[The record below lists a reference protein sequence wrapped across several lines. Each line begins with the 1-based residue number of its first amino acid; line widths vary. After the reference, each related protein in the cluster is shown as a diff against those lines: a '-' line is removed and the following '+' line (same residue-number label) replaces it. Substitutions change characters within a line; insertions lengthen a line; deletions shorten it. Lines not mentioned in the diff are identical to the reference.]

1 MPLQI
6 IRNDIT
12 KLDVDA
18 IVNAA
23 KSSLLGGGGVDGCIH
38 RAAGPELLAE
48 CRTLHGCE
56 TGSAKITKGYRLPC
70 KYVIHAVGPQWQG
83 GSYHEKELL
92 ESCYRTSLQL
102 AEEYQCESIAF
113 PLISSGIYG
122 YPKNQALRVAVN
134 TISEFLMDHEMTV
147 YIVIFDRKAYK
158 IGEKLFADIA
168 SYIDDQYVEE
178 HEDRW
183 ERSLLSDEQS
193 SFSNELPE
201 CTAECT
207 IFEPTPSPLFGEKS
221 LEEVLDQVDESFSE
235 MLLRKIDESGMT
247 DAQCY
252 KKANIDRK
260 LFSKIQ
266 SDKFYKPSKPTVLA
280 FALALQ
286 LPLAE
291 MRDMLE
297 KAGFALSRSSKFDL
311 IVAYFVEHGNYNVYE
326 LNEVL
331 FAFDQSLIGA

>member
-12 KLDVDA
+12 KMSVDA

-23 KSSLLGGGGVDGCIH
+23 NTSLLGGGGVDGCIH

-48 CRTLHGCE
+48 CSTLHGCE

-70 KYVIHAVGPQWQG
+70 KYVIHAVGPRWRDGKHREQ
-83 GSYHEKELL
+83 ELL
-92 ESCYRTSLQL
+92 ESCYRTSLNL
-102 AEEYQCESIAF
+102 AKENGCQSVAF

-122 YPKNQALRVAVN
+122 YPKDQALKVAVD
-134 TISEFLMDHEMTV
+134 TISTFLLENEMMV
-147 YIVIFDRKAYK
+147 YMVIFDRKAYQ
-158 IGEKLFADIA
+158 ISGKLFADIA
-168 SYIDDQYVEE
+168 AYIDDRYVEE
-178 HEDRW
+178 HTDRRA
-183 ERSLLSDEQS
+183 EQRRRLEALSEES
-193 SFSNELPE
+193 CLEAALAPMPPE
-201 CTAECT
+201 T
-207 IFEPTPSPLFGEKS
+207 ICESYSGQS
-221 LEEVLDQVDESFSE
+221 LEEALGQMDESFSE

-260 LFSKIQ
+260 LFSKIR

-280 FALALQ
+280 FALALE
-286 LPLAE
+286 LPLAQMQE
-291 MRDMLE
+291 MLG
-297 KAGFALSRSSKFDL
+297 KAGFTLSHSSKFDI
-311 IVAYFVEHGNYNVYE
+311 IVEYFVERGNYNVYE
-326 LNEVL
+326 INEAL

>member
-12 KLDVDA
+12 KMSVDA

-23 KSSLLGGGGVDGCIH
+23 NTSLLGGGGVDGCIH

-48 CRTLHGCE
+48 CSTLHGCE

-70 KYVIHAVGPQWQG
+70 KYVIHAVGPRWRDGKHREQ
-83 GSYHEKELL
+83 ELL
-92 ESCYRTSLQL
+92 ESCYRTSLNL
-102 AEEYQCESIAF
+102 AKENGCQSVVF

-122 YPKNQALRVAVN
+122 YPKDQALKVAVD
-134 TISEFLMDHEMTV
+134 TISTFLLENEMMV
-147 YIVIFDRKAYK
+147 YIVIFDRKAYQ
-158 IGEKLFADIA
+158 ISGKLFADIA
-168 SYIDDQYVEE
+168 AYIDDRYVEE
-178 HEDRW
+178 HTDRRA
-183 ERSLLSDEQS
+183 EQRRRLEALSEES
-193 SFSNELPE
+193 CLEAALAPMPPE
-201 CTAECT
+201 T
-207 IFEPTPSPLFGEKS
+207 ICESYSGQS
-221 LEEVLDQVDESFSE
+221 LEEALGQMDESFSE

-260 LFSKIQ
+260 LFSKIR

-280 FALALQ
+280 FALALE
-286 LPLAE
+286 LPLAQMQE
-291 MRDMLE
+291 MLG
-297 KAGFALSRSSKFDL
+297 KAGFTLSHSSKFDI
-311 IVAYFVEHGNYNVYE
+311 IVEYFVERGNYNVYE
-326 LNEVL
+326 INEAL